1 MKTGRTLLGVLGLA
15 AAIQLAA
22 ADKPKITAMERSQGW
37 RLIFDGESLS
47 DWRGYQLKKVP
58 ANWTV
63 ADDWA
68 TNSGGPGLVSEE
80 DFQDFELQF
89 DWKVSDGGTAQA
101 YLRVD
106 EDGAGPEETGLL
118 VELAGGSA
126 MGGNGGLTKLWR
138 EITPQPGLW
147 YRAKITVHGNQ
158 VEHWINGDRVL
169 TYLVD
174 SPEWRTAVA
183 GSRFKAFRDYGKLP
197 RGRLVL
203 AGSGASFRNIK
214 IRPN

>member
-1 MKTGRTLLGVLGLA
+1 MLGLLGLT
-15 AAIQLAA
+15 AAIQLAG
-22 ADKPKITAMERSQGW
+22 ADKPKITAVERSQGW

-47 DWRGYQLKKVP
+47 DWRGYRLNKVP

-63 ADDWA
+63 ADGWV

-80 DFQDFELQF
+80 EFKDFELQF
-89 DWKVSDGGTAQA
+89 DWKVADGGAAVA

-106 EDGAGPEETGLL
+106 EDGAVPEETGLL
-118 VELAGGSA
+118 VELSGTTA

-147 YRAKITVHGNQ
+147 YRTKISVYGNQ

-169 TYLVD
+169 TYLID

-183 GSRFKAFRDYGKLP
+183 GSRFKQFDDYGRIP

-203 AGSGASFRNIK
+203 AGTGASFRNIK
-214 IRPN
+214 IRPH

>member
-1 MKTGRTLLGVLGLA
+1 
-15 AAIQLAA
+15 
-22 ADKPKITAMERSQGW
+22 
-37 RLIFDGESLS
+37 
-47 DWRGYQLKKVP
+47 VP

-63 ADDWA
+63 ADEWA

-89 DWKVSDGGTAQA
+89 DWKVAEGGSAQV
-101 YLRVD
+101 YLRAD
-106 EDGAGPEETGLL
+106 EEGTGPEETGLL
-118 VELAGGSA
+118 VELAGGTA

-138 EITPQPGLW
+138 EITPQTGLW
-147 YRAKITVHGNQ
+147 YRAKIAVHGNQ

-169 TYLVD
+169 SYMID
-174 SPEWRTAVA
+174 SPEWRAAVA
-183 GSRFKAFRDYGKLP
+183 GSRFKDSRDYGKLP

-203 AGSGASFRNIK
+203 AGTGASYRNIK